1 VFCRLSV
8 QHLLHRKSF
17 VYFNKLF
24 STNGTKSFVMSFAV
38 GFKPFAEMHTAHH
51 MLMFGCQTP
60 GENLFAKDKK
70 YWYVLNTLMKI

>member
-1 VFCRLSV
+1 
-8 QHLLHRKSF
+8 
-17 VYFNKLF
+17 
-24 STNGTKSFVMSFAV
+24 MSFAV

-70 YWYVLNTLMKI
+70 YWYVLNTLMKIYCKRYIIDCLQSSNQESQVGFLYTGSV